1 MALVNK
7 QTVSNKLKVAV
18 GCNVADVYQQQ
29 SKKGIIV
36 IIIIIIIVIIINNMN
51 IHSTVTMQ
59 WVLLN
64 TANPEAKF
72 AALVDPA

>member
-7 QTVSNKLKVAV
+7 HTVPNKLNVAV

-36 IIIIIIIVIIINNMN
+36 IIIIIIIINNMN